1 MALISGKYAEALIGS
16 CEFMEF
22 ESWEFDGGY
31 DVLEV
36 PVRSAGGWMATVE
49 SVGSGRGT
57 ITGYIDPD
65 APITATLTS
74 GALVT
79 LVLRTRSAA
88 DGGLVKASGTARLGK
103 FQIAANRSGEP
114 QSVTIPFTADG
125 PWLLQGQS

>member
-1 MALISGKYAEALIGS
+1 MALISGKYAEAMIGS
-16 CEFMEF
+16 CEFQEF
-22 ESWEFDGGY
+22 ESWELDAGY

-65 APITATLTS
+65 NPITVNLTS
-74 GALVT
+74 GALLT
-79 LVLRTRSAA
+79 LVLRTRSVA
-88 DGGLVKASGTARLGK
+88 DGGLVVATGTARFGK

-114 QSVTIPFTADG
+114 QSVTIPFTCDG